1 MVDAIN
7 RGQGRTIVRCIS
19 GSSSAQGPLPD
30 IIAIKTNDNMATFY
44 QYVSG
49 LFPTLHG
56 ISDDLNDPCM
66 HLSFHWP
73 RGPWLHASRLIHM
86 QQNLMTDCLRIPG
99 NLILRLKCA
108 RFFYHFSF
116 NGLKF
121 LDQTKKCNSK
131 PWYWKSLYK
140 KQNQTQVS
148 TYIKELV

>member
-49 LFPTLHG
+49 LFPRLHG

-108 RFFYHFSF
+108 RFFTIFLLMVSNF
-116 NGLKF
+116 LTKQRNVIQSPDTENLFTKSKIRRKSAPILK
-121 LDQTKKCNSK
+121 S
-131 PWYWKSLYK
+131 
-140 KQNQTQVS
+140 
-148 TYIKELV
+148 